1 MMKAFS
7 LKDALRWTEGDAFG
21 GVSDDVVFKDVSA
34 DTRKIKAGDLFVA
47 LRGENFDG
55 HGFIDVA
62 AQSGAVAAV
71 VDQPDAAVQLPQIVV
86 KDTVDAL
93 AALALGNRNASK
105 ARFISVTGSSGKTTV
120 REMVAAILS
129 QMGKTLA
136 TEGNLNNHIGVPL
149 TLFRL
154 APEHEFAAI
163 ELGASAMGEIA
174 HTVRIA
180 RPDVAILTNAGE
192 AHLEGFGSYQNI
204 VLGKGEIIDGLS
216 EAGTAVLNFDDPAFA
231 QWAERAGS
239 RTVVAV
245 SGSGAEGESEG
256 EGADYFPSDIT
267 SGEGQQSFTAHGPQG
282 WSCEIRLSLQGR
294 HNVSNALMAI
304 AATRALGASDEAVQL
319 GLSAVQAVK
328 GRLQTLKLNDQW
340 TLIDDSYN
348 ANPTSMKAAISALSQ
363 HSGSRIAVL
372 GAMAELGEGAHELH
386 RNVAGFAK
394 TQGIERL
401 LVVGPGC
408 EGYVEGFGDK
418 TEVCASHDDA
428 VRRLFEGPA
437 DSQTVLVKGS
447 RSSAMDRVVEGIKEK
462 VGDTCCSG

>member
-1 MMKAFS
+1 MMQAFS
-7 LKDALRWTEGDAFG
+7 LADALRWTDGDAFG
-21 GVSDDVVFKDVSA
+21 VVSDDVCFKGVST
-34 DTRKIKAGDLFVA
+34 DTRKIEAGDLFVA

-55 HGFIDVA
+55 HRFLDGA
-62 AQSGAVAAV
+62 AKAGAVAAV
-71 VDQPDAAVQLPQIVV
+71 VDTPDQSTRLPQIVV
-86 KDTVDAL
+86 KDTMDAL
-93 AALALGNRNASK
+93 AALALGNRKTSR
-105 ARFISVTGSSGKTTV
+105 ARVISVTGSSGKTTV
-120 REMVAAILS
+120 REMVAGILG

-154 APEHEFAAI
+154 VPEHEFAAI

-204 VLGKGEIIDGLS
+204 VRGKGEIIDGLS
-216 EAGTAVLNFDDPAFA
+216 DSGTAVLNFDDPAFA
-231 QWAERAGS
+231 EWAERAGS
-239 RTVVAV
+239 RAVLSV
-245 SGSGAEGESEG
+245 SGSGADR
-256 EGADYFPSDIT
+256 ADYRPTDIS
-267 SGEGQQSFTAHGPQG
+267 SGDGQQSFTAHGPQG
-282 WSCEIRLSLQGR
+282 WSCEIRLALQGQ
-294 HNVSNALMAI
+294 HNVANALMAI
-304 AATRALGASDEAVQL
+304 AATRALGASDDEVKA
-319 GLSAVQAVK
+319 GLSGVQAVK
-328 GRLQTLKLNDQW
+328 GRLQTLKLNEQW

-348 ANPTSMKAAISALSQ
+348 ANPTSMKAAISALSL
-363 HSGSRIAVL
+363 HSGCRIAVL
-372 GAMAELGEGAHELH
+372 GAMAELGSGARDLH
-386 RNVAGFAK
+386 RDVAEFAQA
-394 TQGIERL
+394 QGIERL

-418 TEVCASHDDA
+418 TEVFASHDDA
-428 VRRLFEGPA
+428 VRHLFEGPA